1 MMGENALP
9 LDLEDRVRAIQIVGS
24 ASRRFVNAIA
34 VYLVFALPSLVMA
47 TVFVALEFG
56 DIHPMDP
63 DGTSTQLGKLPD
75 LVLSII
81 TVSVPNFVLIWLM
94 YRVQT
99 KSWWR
104 RLIVQPYFRRALQV
118 VVVIRLLTW
127 FCFMFVDTVIG
138 MFGLAVI
145 AIPMAWIGDLIG
157 VANLGPDSLGIAMY
171 LILSANVIA
180 THLLIWGGLMFITS
194 AITSGVMKQA
204 AFPCLWCGHEQ
215 SPTGG
220 DRCPE
225 CGISF
230 SESEARRAKARGI
243 YQPHV
248 SDGSATNDFENPP
261 SNA

>member
-1 MMGENALP
+1 MGENALP
-9 LDLEDRVRAIQIVGS
+9 IDVEDRERAIQIVGS
-24 ASRRFVNAIA
+24 TSRRFVNAIA
-34 VYLVFALPSLVMA
+34 FYFVFALPSLVMA

-63 DGTSTQLGKLPD
+63 DGTATQLGKLPD

-138 MFGLAVI
+138 MFGIAVI
-145 AIPMAWIGDLIG
+145 AIPMEWIGGLIG
-157 VANLGPDSLGIAMY
+157 VTNLGPDSLGISMY
-171 LILSANVIA
+171 LVLSANVIA
-180 THLLIWGGLMFITS
+180 THLLIWGSLMFISS
-194 AITSGVMKQA
+194 AITSALMSQTT
-204 AFPCLWCGHEQ
+204 FPCLWCGHEQ
-215 SPTGG
+215 HPTVG

-225 CGISF
+225 CGIAL
-230 SESEARRAKARGI
+230 SEAEVSRAKSRSI
-243 YQPHV
+243 YQPMA
-248 SDGSATNDFENPP
+248 SAGSATNDLENPT